1 MEVTRK
7 QRTPNFPK
15 RKYLSPPDTHTDVRV
30 LGGKKCLFFG
40 NFGLLSFLAT
50 SFLRFANLP
59 YYQQYY
65 FFSGKVS
72 YKVSGKVSWKFLLI
86 ILILTLL

>member
-1 MEVTRK
+1 MEVARK
-7 QRTPNFPK
+7 QRAPTFPK
-15 RKYLSPPDTHTDVRV
+15 GKHLSPPDTHTDVRV

-72 YKVSGKVSWKFLLI
+72 HKVSGKVSWKFLLI
-86 ILILTLL
+86 ILILKVH